1 MGRESKRML
10 KCAELKSLEST
21 TVTSKIMSYL
31 GKSRNYF
38 FFFPQMK
45 HNTELKFHKYAL
57 TSVKYRAVCW
67 VPLGRASRELSDIC
81 QLTGAQSEVGARH
94 QLSCFA
100 WGLSCSQDMGLSVLT
115 LVKPQANQDDQ
126 TISSPNS
133 ATLTPCVCWV
143 VITLD
148 I

>member
-1 MGRESKRML
+1 MSRAEESGVNNRNFKDYVLSR
-10 KCAELKSLEST
+10 KKQEL
-21 TVTSKIMSYL
+21 
-31 GKSRNYF
+31 
-38 FFFPQMK
+38 FFFPQTK
-45 HNTELKFHKYAL
+45 HNSELKFHKYAL
-57 TSVKYRAVCW
+57 TSFKYRAVCW
-67 VPLGRASRELSDIC
+67 VPLGRASRELSDTC
-81 QLTGAQSEVGARH
+81 QLTGAQGEAGARH

-100 WGLSCSQDMGLSVLT
+100 WGLRGSQDMGLSVLT